1 MNSTRKRS
9 IEVTG
14 VSHGAAPIPMGAR
27 VGNALYSSGIPGI
40 DPTTGKLA
48 PDAASQARFAFEHV
62 RALLAG
68 GGARLEDVVRMTVYL
83 KDNSAREHVN
93 AEWLKCFPDPHDRPA
108 RHTLVYDL
116 QSGMLLQLEVI
127 AIVRDLLETPR
138 EPS

>member
-9 IEVTG
+9 IEVSG
-14 VSHGAAPIPMGAR
+14 VSHGAAPIRMGAR
-27 VGNALYSSGIPGI
+27 VGNN
-40 DPTTGKLA
+40 PTTGKLA

-108 RHTLVYDL
+108 RHTLIYDL

-127 AIVRDLLETPR
+127 AIISDL
-138 EPS
+138 

>member
-9 IEVTG
+9 IEVAG

-27 VGNALYSSGIPGI
+27 VGNTLYSSGIPGI

-48 PDAASQARFAFEHV
+48 PDAASQARFAFEHA

-83 KDNSAREHVN
+83 KDNGAREHVN

-108 RHTLVYDL
+108 RHTLIYDL
-116 QSGMLLQLEVI
+116 QGGMLLQLELI
-127 AIVRDLLETPR
+127 AIVDELR
-138 EPS
+138 EA